1 MIFTVCVSS
10 SSRTFPSVST
20 LNKHQIPICKSL
32 LDTRGTT
39 ERACRAQHAAPALG
53 WGGVS
58 GGLGDRGPLRRFR
71 FPYLFA
77 NPSTR
82 TTCRTSNRNPHQ
94 THTACI
100 RTKSSR
106 WPMSQRPC
114 FRSPPSWAP
123 WAVWAL
129 QAWLQAAAVLGRL
142 GASRLRRSL
151 TPRYVAR
158 ATAERAPRLSFETG
172 CSST

>member
-1 MIFTVCVSS
+1 MCIVVVENVPV
-10 SSRTFPSVST
+10 R
-20 LNKHQIPICKSL
+20 LNTQQAPNPHMQISL
-32 LDTRGTT
+32 RHSGYD
-39 ERACRAQHAAPALG
+39 RAR
-53 WGGVS
+53 VS
-58 GGLGDRGPLRRFR
+58 GPARSTCAGLGRRKRGVGAWAIAVLYGAFV
-71 FPYLFA
+71 FLLCA
-77 NPSTR
+77 NPST
-82 TTCRTSNRNPHQ
+82 RTSNRNPHQ

-158 ATAERAPRLSFETG
+158 ATAERAPRLSFATD
-172 CSST
+172 CSSTC